1 MKNMGVCVSRLKGG
15 RLFAL
20 LASFSRLWAD
30 RLLIHSAV
38 TVLVAAPFFLP
49 GLSYAQGDTLILR
62 GTCGEV
68 SWANAVTAY
77 NRVAFVTDLSAG
89 ISVIDFSDPTLPTEI
104 TQYPG
109 LVFDIEGD
117 RNLTYQVGLG
127 LTITD
132 VSNPA
137 EPEQVSSCCNVGQ
150 SLNRV
155 HLFDN
160 LALTTF
166 RSFTGYLSLC
176 IIDVTDP
183 RSPETL
189 ATTWPDS
196 PTIQA
201 DVYKKDQYAFWTD
214 RIVDAELV
222 EKGRIVVFDIS
233 DPAAPTTIVTD
244 TCLEAAP
251 SAIWIKDDYAYVA
264 ESGGERGLMIFDVS
278 DPYDIDSVGCFT
290 IPGGRPS
297 NVCVKG
303 DYAYVCAHMDP
314 PAEHNRIYVLDIS
327 NPATPS
333 VVAFHDTPG
342 IPYEVYV
349 DDPYLLVADY
359 SSLVI
364 FEASFLDLPGD
375 VNQDGIVNV
384 GDVVL
389 LVSFLYK
396 GGPPPESM
404 ESGDVNGDCIVNVGD
419 VVYLVNYLYRQG
431 PCPFNNG
438 CSF

>member
-1 MKNMGVCVSRLKGG
+1 MKNIGECVSRLKGE
-15 RLFAL
+15 RF
-20 LASFSRLWAD
+20 LAPLANFSRSWAD
-30 RLLIHSAV
+30 RLLIHCAV
-38 TVLVAAPFFLP
+38 TVLVAAPLFLP
-49 GLSYAQGDTLILR
+49 VLSYAQGDTLILR
-62 GTCGEV
+62 GICGEV
-68 SWANAVTAY
+68 SYANAVTAY
-77 NRVAFVTDLSAG
+77 NKSAFVADLSNG
-89 ISVIDFSDPTLPTEI
+89 ISVIDFSDPTIPTEI
-104 TQYPG
+104 TEYPG

-132 VSNPA
+132 VSNPT
-137 EPEQVSSCCNVGQ
+137 EPEQVASCCNVGQ

-160 LALTTF
+160 LALTAR
-166 RSFTGYLSLC
+166 RSFTGDLSLF

-183 RSPETL
+183 SSPETL

-201 DVYKKDQYAFWTD
+201 DVFKKDHYAFWVD
-214 RIVDAELV
+214 RILDAELI

-233 DPAAPTTIVTD
+233 DPTAPEKIVTD

-264 ESGGERGLMIFDVS
+264 ENYAGRGLMVFDVS
-278 DPYDIDSVGCFT
+278 DPYDIDSAGCFT
-290 IPGGRPS
+290 IPGGRPW

-303 DYAYVCAHMDP
+303 SYAYVCAHMNP
-314 PAEHNRIYVLDIS
+314 PEEYNRIYVLDIS
-327 NPATPS
+327 NPMTPS
-333 VVAFHDTPG
+333 LVAYHDTPG
-342 IPYEVYV
+342 TPYEVFV
-349 DDPYLLVADY
+349 DDPYVLVADY
-359 SSLVI
+359 GSLVI

-389 LVSFLYK
+389 LVNFLYK
-396 GGPPPESM
+396 GGVPPESM
-404 ESGDVNGDCIVNVGD
+404 EAGDVNGDCIVNVGD
-419 VVYLVNYLYRQG
+419 IVYLINYLYRNG
-431 PCPFNNG
+431 PAPLAG
-438 CSF
+438 CVS